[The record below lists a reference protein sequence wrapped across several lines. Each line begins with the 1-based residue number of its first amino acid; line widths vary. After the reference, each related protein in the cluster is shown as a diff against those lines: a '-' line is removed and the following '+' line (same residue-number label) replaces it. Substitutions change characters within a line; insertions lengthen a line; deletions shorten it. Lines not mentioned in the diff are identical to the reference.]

1 LSPEHG
7 CTTSWAKAVLHAC
20 KKSTPS
26 SDSLQ
31 FAVTKGCLQR
41 GGHRRHKSQIRQR
54 RLNMTPH
61 VKSRIEDEVRR
72 IATDL
77 NLSDAQKAQM
87 RAALENAE
95 GKLDT
100 DSPGRVRDAIREQ
113 VTKILTPQ
121 QLTKW
126 DAEMAKA
133 KTFLGRELRP

>member
-1 LSPEHG
+1 
-7 CTTSWAKAVLHAC
+7 
-20 KKSTPS
+20 
-26 SDSLQ
+26 
-31 FAVTKGCLQR
+31 
-41 GGHRRHKSQIRQR
+41 
-54 RLNMTPH
+54 MTPH

-95 GKLDT
+95 AKLET
-100 DSPGRVRDAIREQ
+100 DSPGRVRDSIREQ

>member
-1 LSPEHG
+1 
-7 CTTSWAKAVLHAC
+7 
-20 KKSTPS
+20 
-26 SDSLQ
+26 
-31 FAVTKGCLQR
+31 
-41 GGHRRHKSQIRQR
+41 
-54 RLNMTPH
+54 MTPH

-95 GKLDT
+95 GKLET
-100 DSPGRVRDAIREQ
+100 DSPGRVRDSIREQ

>member
-1 LSPEHG
+1 
-7 CTTSWAKAVLHAC
+7 
-20 KKSTPS
+20 
-26 SDSLQ
+26 
-31 FAVTKGCLQR
+31 
-41 GGHRRHKSQIRQR
+41 
-54 RLNMTPH
+54 MTPH